1 MALAHPGQSRV
12 IIDFNGVAPEF
23 GQDFLHDAV
32 ELASAEGAAFFD
44 QDVNLALESCFQ
56 QVGDEVVE
64 VGICQTVSQGKA
76 FLTRVVKLVFQ
87 IVAEEELV
95 KGRRSLHIVGRHVGV
110 EVALVVV

>member
-1 MALAHPGQSRV
+1 MALAHPGQGCIV
-12 IIDFNGVAPEF
+12 IDFNGISPELC
-23 GQDFLHDAV
+23 QDFLHDAI
-32 ELASAEGAAFFD
+32 EFASAEGSTFFNQGVD
-44 QDVNLALESCFQ
+44 LALEGCFQ

-64 VGICQTVSQGKA
+64 VGVCQTVSQGKA

-95 KGRRSLHIVGRHVGV
+95 KGRRSFHIVGRHVGV

>member
-23 GQDFLHDAV
+23 GQDFLHDAI
-32 ELASAEGAAFFD
+32 ELASAEGTTFFD
-44 QDVNLALESCFQ
+44 QGVDLALEGSLQ

-64 VGICQTVSQGKA
+64 VGICQTVSQSKA
-76 FLTRVVKLVFQ
+76 FLTRIVKLVFL

-95 KGRRSLHIVGRHVGV
+95 KGRRSFHIVGRHVGV